1 MLCTKDRTWLVIII
15 LLLLSLLLLLL
26 KHWLNKKN
34 NGSIQHINLYELSE
48 TTASI
53 IKYTSIQI
61 LNCLQKLINNLLNLQ
76 TTYPIATNKSYQNF
90 IIDIIKLK

>member
-26 KHWLNKKN
+26 KHGLNKKN

-61 LNCLQKLINNLLNLQ
+61 LNCLQKLINGHHQ
-76 TTYPIATNKSYQNF
+76 TKNRNNSWE
-90 IIDIIKLK
+90 